1 MTGGQRA
8 FKFLILVNSPNLPF
22 ERVIWGEFP
31 GDPVVRTP
39 PFHWRAVWV
48 QSLVREL
55 ISSKPVKTEMKQ
67 KTKTKESV
75 YTASRSIWVSYCGLW
90 KMHINPGSSDFTDV
104 VQSLE
109 SLQPHQSDARTF
121 QCGELQLSSPV
132 APPGQ
137 RKVCSPRQGRES
149 HNFSFPPACLLS
161 CIINSPPAHQGL
173 TGGPAWGAC
182 PWPPGELCVLWCTE
196 QSGTGL
202 EEPRCS
208 VVSMK
213 SHDRSIDTTVI
224 GKCYQP
230 AFPPTPTRKSVITT

>member
-22 ERVIWGEFP
+22 ERVIRGEFP

-67 KTKTKESV
+67 KSQFTLPPEASEWA
-75 YTASRSIWVSYCGLW
+75 TAGSE
-90 KMHINPGSSDFTDV
+90 KMHMNPGSSDFTDV

-109 SLQPHQSDARTF
+109 FLQLHQSDAKTF
-121 QCGELQLSSPV
+121 QCGEPQLSSPM

-137 RKVCSPRQGRES
+137 GKVCSPRQGRES
-149 HNFSFPPACLLS
+149 HHFSFPPSCLLS

-173 TGGPAWGAC
+173 TGGPAWGEC

-196 QSGTGL
+196 QRGTGL

-213 SHDRSIDTTVI
+213 SRDRSIDTAVI

-230 AFPPTPTRKSVITT
+230 AFPPTPTRKSVIIT